1 MTVKTKEKR
10 DQILKAAEDLFAS
23 RRYDEITMDEIAQLA
38 QVGKGTL
45 YRYFSSKEALLY
57 AILQTGHEDLVAS
70 IRAAAMKNGSFQE
83 ILTGVCR
90 QIAVSHE
97 RRHPMFHMAFSLNRR
112 TQNDS
117 PEARA
122 HCDQM
127 KVNYENLIG
136 ALAGVF
142 RYGREEGVLRGGLSD
157 EALASCI
164 LNLMHGVG
172 HSKGQAVQRLSLEEV
187 VELFCHGIMKS

>member
-10 DQILKAAEDLFAS
+10 DQILKAAEELFAS

-70 IRAAAMKNGSFQE
+70 IRAAAMKKGSFQE

-97 RRHPMFHMAFSLNRR
+97 RRHPMFHMAFMLNRR

-122 HCDQM
+122 
-127 KVNYENLIG
+127 
-136 ALAGVF
+136 
-142 RYGREEGVLRGGLSD
+142 
-157 EALASCI
+157 
-164 LNLMHGVG
+164 
-172 HSKGQAVQRLSLEEV
+172 
-187 VELFCHGIMKS
+187 